1 MGKEGFR
8 VFLGLTL
15 TLQPIVPEDQTSGS
29 FWVGVLT
36 AITPVLWLFPKEH
49 AGRVVMAEQA
59 SPILCTLK
67 SLQNDA
73 GPGPGATERNSLLLV
88 SDHAGGSKDA

>member
-1 MGKEGFR
+1 
-8 VFLGLTL
+8 
-15 TLQPIVPEDQTSGS
+15 
-29 FWVGVLT
+29 
-36 AITPVLWLFPKEH
+36 
-49 AGRVVMAEQA
+49 MAEQA

-73 GPGPGATERNSLLLV
+73 GPGPGAAERNSLLLV